1 MGPRSLAAIYNA
13 KAPPSATPAIAIIV
27 VRNGR
32 FSMVPV
38 APEDLED
45 LEVEA
50 GEDDVELEAGL
61 EVLEEAG
68 KSS

>member
-1 MGPRSLAAIYNA
+1 
-13 KAPPSATPAIAIIV
+13 
-27 VRNGR
+27 
-32 FSMVPV
+32 MVPV

-68 KSS
+68 NSSQRTNAMRKELAGRYILPHSCF

>member
-1 MGPRSLAAIYNA
+1 
-13 KAPPSATPAIAIIV
+13 
-27 VRNGR
+27 
-32 FSMVPV
+32 MVPV